1 MVIKMNEELQREI
14 TPQEFEQM
22 KNNFGY
28 NENEIEIE
36 NSDEK
41 TIEEDNKHLDV
52 SAWQRILKKM
62 EE

>member
-1 MVIKMNEELQREI
+1 MQETIREI

>member
-1 MVIKMNEELQREI
+1 MEEILREI

-28 NENEIEIE
+28 
-36 NSDEK
+36 DEDK
-41 TIEEDNKHLDV
+41 EEK
-52 SAWQRILKKM
+52 

>member
-1 MVIKMNEELQREI
+1 MNEELLREI

-28 NENEIEIE
+28 
-36 NSDEK
+36 DEDK
-41 TIEEDNKHLDV
+41 EEK
-52 SAWQRILKKM
+52 

>member
-1 MVIKMNEELQREI
+1 MQETIREI

-22 KNNFGY
+22 KNNFGF

-36 NSDEK
+36 NSDEE

-52 SAWQRILKKM
+52 SVWQRILKKM

>member
-1 MVIKMNEELQREI
+1 MNEELQREI

-22 KNNFGY
+22 KNNFGF

-36 NSDEK
+36 NSHEE

-52 SAWQRILKKM
+52 SDWQRILKKM

>member
-1 MVIKMNEELQREI
+1 MNEELQREI
-14 TPQEFEQM
+14 TPQEFEQI
-22 KNNFGY
+22 KNNFGF

-36 NSDEK
+36 NSDEE
-41 TIEEDNKHLDV
+41 TIEKDNKHLDV

>member
-1 MVIKMNEELQREI
+1 MQETLREI

-28 NENEIEIE
+28 
-36 NSDEK
+36 DEDK
-41 TIEEDNKHLDV
+41 EEK
-52 SAWQRILKKM
+52 

>member
-1 MVIKMNEELQREI
+1 MNEEIMREL

-28 NENEIEIE
+28 
-36 NSDEK
+36 DEDK
-41 TIEEDNKHLDV
+41 EEK
-52 SAWQRILKKM
+52 